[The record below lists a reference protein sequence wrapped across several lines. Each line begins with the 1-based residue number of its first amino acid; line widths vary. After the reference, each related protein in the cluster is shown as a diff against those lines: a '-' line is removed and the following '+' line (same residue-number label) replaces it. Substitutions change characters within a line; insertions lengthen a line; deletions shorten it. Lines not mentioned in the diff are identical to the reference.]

1 MPSFN
6 ARLAVVRRFH
16 LLLSVHF
23 LSLLRVL
30 LKPRCKYKR
39 DVLTMQENK
48 QEKSPIKQ
56 KILLFLSKYGISQ
69 YDFYR
74 KTGITRGVLGQNNGI
89 SEDNIARFLAAYSQV
104 SVEWLLTG
112 RGEML
117 RDQDV
122 QLVTPVVQEQ
132 FSLRTDRKVGLKK
145 SSVPTSPADSETVSI
160 PREAWEVIRD
170 QAASLKAKDVSLER
184 KDKQIDE
191 MLSMLRKQ
199 IEKGEDAGY
208 RNHAATRAVAE

>member
-1 MPSFN
+1 
-6 ARLAVVRRFH
+6 
-16 LLLSVHF
+16 
-23 LSLLRVL
+23 
-30 LKPRCKYKR
+30 
-39 DVLTMQENK
+39 MQENK

-56 KILLFLSKYGISQ
+56 KILLFLSKCGISQ

-160 PREAWEVIRD
+160 PREAWEVIRS
-170 QAASLKAKDVSLER
+170 QAASLER
-184 KDKQIDE
+184 KDRQVDE
-191 MLSMLRKQ
+191 VLAMLRKQ

-208 RNHAATRAVAE
+208 RNHAATRAAAE